1 MNPPATKIFYI
12 PATRTKTVTNTQDVF
27 MVNVWLLTRWIR
39 RCKNW
44 SIRCLY
50 TRSSCPPMSW
60 VTSRYSK

>member
-39 RCKNW
+39 RCKN
-44 SIRCLY
+44 
-50 TRSSCPPMSW
+50 
-60 VTSRYSK
+60 